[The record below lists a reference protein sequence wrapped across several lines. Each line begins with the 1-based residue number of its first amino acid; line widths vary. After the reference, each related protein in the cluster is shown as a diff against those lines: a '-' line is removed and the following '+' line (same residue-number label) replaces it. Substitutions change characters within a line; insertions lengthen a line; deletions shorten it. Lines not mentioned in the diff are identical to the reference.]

1 MPGALLVV
9 LKLFAVK
16 VSKCSSNQ
24 PTKVF
29 IFNHKYIFNVECLKE
44 TRTVY
49 SIEESRQQNPIVTDG
64 KMVVLNLREISY
76 QNLLKG
82 VRQISENKMKTAEQY
97 SKKADEFILA
107 VSKYIEETQGAV
119 PAEYQISLMML
130 RNNLYYYMQAYDS
143 CIENG
148 LVYSG
153 KDGRQYVTQTWHVLQ
168 DTEKRMM
175 EILKQFGLTT
185 MSRSKIKLAD
195 GGMTAEQLLNNL
207 IEG

>member
-1 MPGALLVV
+1 
-9 LKLFAVK
+9 
-16 VSKCSSNQ
+16 
-24 PTKVF
+24 
-29 IFNHKYIFNVECLKE
+29 
-44 TRTVY
+44 
-49 SIEESRQQNPIVTDG
+49 
-64 KMVVLNLREISY
+64 
-76 QNLLKG
+76 
-82 VRQISENKMKTAEQY
+82 MKTAEQY

-107 VSKYIEETQGAV
+107 VTKYIEETQGAV

-130 RNNLYYYMQAYDS
+130 RNNLYYYIQAYDA

-153 KDGRQYVTQTWHVLQ
+153 KDGRQYLTQTWRVLQ

-207 IEG
+207 IEA

>member
-1 MPGALLVV
+1 MI
-9 LKLFAVK
+9 
-16 VSKCSSNQ
+16 CRQ
-24 PTKVF
+24 
-29 IFNHKYIFNVECLKE
+29 E
-44 TRTVY
+44 TRIVCHIEDSNRQNQTV
-49 SIEESRQQNPIVTDG
+49 TGG
-64 KMVVLNLREISY
+64 KMVVLNLQGRRCL
-76 QNLLKG
+76 NLQQKG
-82 VRQISENKMKTAEQY
+82 INAGENKMKTAEQY

-107 VSKYIEETQGAV
+107 VTKYIEETQGAV

-153 KDGRQYVTQTWHVLQ
+153 KDGRQYLTQTWRVLQ

-195 GGMTAEQLLNNL
+195 GGMTAEQLLNSL
-207 IEG
+207 IEA

>member
-1 MPGALLVV
+1 MSGALLVV
-9 LKLFAVK
+9 LKPFAVK

-44 TRTVY
+44 TRTVC

-64 KMVVLNLREISY
+64 KMVVLNLHEISY

-153 KDGRQYVTQTWHVLQ
+153 KDGRQYLTQTWHVLQ

-195 GGMTAEQLLNNL
+195 GGMTAEQLLNSL
-207 IEG
+207 IEA

>member
-1 MPGALLVV
+1 M
-9 LKLFAVK
+9 
-16 VSKCSSNQ
+16 
-24 PTKVF
+24 F
-29 IFNHKYIFNVECLKE
+29 IFNHKYIFKAECRKE
-44 TRTVY
+44 TRIVCH
-49 SIEESRQQNPIVTDG
+49 IEGSNHQNPIVTGG

-76 QNLLKG
+76 LNPLKG
-82 VRQISENKMKTAEQY
+82 VRQRRENKMKTAEQY

-107 VSKYIEETQGAV
+107 VTKYIEETQGAV

-153 KDGRQYVTQTWHVLQ
+153 KDGRQYLTQTWHVLQ

-185 MSRSKIKLAD
+185 MSRSKIKMTD
-195 GGMTAEQLLNNL
+195 GGMTAEQLLNSL
-207 IEG
+207 IEA

>member
-1 MPGALLVV
+1 MFQSDVP
-9 LKLFAVK
+9 
-16 VSKCSSNQ
+16 
-24 PTKVF
+24 PTRKKFV
-29 IFNHKYIFNVECLKE
+29 IINHKYIFNAECRKE
-44 TRTVY
+44 TRIVY
-49 SIEESRQQNPIVTDG
+49 RIEESRHQILIVTDG
-64 KMVVLNLREISY
+64 KMVVLNLRELSY

-107 VSKYIEETQGAV
+107 VTKYIEETHGSV

-130 RNNLYYYMQAYDS
+130 RNNLYYYMQAYDA

-153 KDGRQYVTQTWHVLQ
+153 KDGRQYLTQTWHVLQ

-195 GGMTAEQLLNNL
+195 GGMTAEQLLNSL
-207 IEG
+207 IEA

>member
-1 MPGALLVV
+1 MNE
-9 LKLFAVK
+9 K
-16 VSKCSSNQ
+16 
-24 PTKVF
+24 
-29 IFNHKYIFNVECLKE
+29 
-44 TRTVY
+44 R
-49 SIEESRQQNPIVTDG
+49 
-64 KMVVLNLREISY
+64 MV
-76 QNLLKG
+76 Q
-82 VRQISENKMKTAEQY
+82 MKTAEQY

-107 VSKYIEETQGAV
+107 VTKYIEETQGAV

-130 RNNLYYYMQAYDS
+130 RNNLYYYMQAYDA

-153 KDGRQYVTQTWHVLQ
+153 KDGRQYLTQTWRVLQ

-195 GGMTAEQLLNNL
+195 DGMTAEQLLNSL
-207 IEG
+207 IEA